1 MDSLAAPYFPIIY
14 VRGYAMTASEI
25 AATVATPYMGFNLG
39 STKLRQAWDGTV
51 RRHLFESPLVRLM
64 KDYGY
69 RDTYTD
75 GSEIDGTLPAR
86 SVVIYRYYETA
97 DTDLGDG
104 KVLSIVEAAQG
115 LKTLIHKMRD
125 QVCGTD
131 AERLRAFRVYLVAH
145 SMGGLVC
152 RSFLQNDK
160 ISSSADRA
168 MVEKVFTYATPHN
181 GIEMA
186 AFNVPAVLGL
196 WDMNN
201 FNRKTMAGYL
211 GLKGTPERVDTLDDK
226 FDPQQFFCFVG
237 TNHRDYEAALGVS
250 RKLAGEMSDGLV
262 KIENATVSGAP
273 RAFAYRSHSGVYGVV
288 NSEEGYQNLVRFL
301 FGDVRVDGTLEV
313 SALPLPASVQKA
325 KDKGRQILASYYF
338 EATVAPRGANDFKLT
353 ERRRDTFSAIL
364 RSFDE
369 LLRLDNVGRDTP
381 RSPVLF
387 SAFLD
392 TSKIT
397 SGRTLVFS
405 VELTVSTTG
414 YTIDNKLWLDGH
426 VEGEYLFRDTLVIRA
441 TQSGDSWNL
450 RYLFADERSSEAL
463 GTLAAQE
470 GGAWVIPVSSQK
482 GFKGQLRLTVLRASS
497 VDGAE
502 TARQPVLIGG

>member
-1 MDSLAAPYFPIIY
+1 MDSLTAPYFPIIY
-14 VRGYAMTASEI
+14 VRGYAMTPSEI

-39 STKLRQAWDGTV
+39 STKVRQAWDGSV
-51 RRHLFESPLVRLM
+51 RRHVFESPLVRLM

-69 RDTYTD
+69 RDTYTQ
-75 GSEIDGTLPAR
+75 GIEISGEIAAR
-86 SVVIYRYYETA
+86 SIIIYRYYEPA

-104 KVLSIVEAAQG
+104 KVLSIIDAAQG
-115 LKTLIHKMRD
+115 LKALIHKLRD

-131 AERLRAFRVYLVAH
+131 AERLQAFRVYLVAH

-152 RSFLQNDK
+152 RSFLQNDA
-160 ISSSADRA
+160 ISSPADRA
-168 MVEKVFTYATPHN
+168 MVDKVFTYATPHN

-186 AFNVPAVLGL
+186 GMNVPAALGL
-196 WDMNN
+196 WDLNN
-201 FNRKTMAGYL
+201 FNRKNMTGCL
-211 GLKGTPERVDTLDDK
+211 GMPGTPARVDSLQGK
-226 FDPQQFFCFVG
+226 FDPQRFFCFVG
-237 TNHRDYEAALGVS
+237 TNHRDYEAALGFS
-250 RKLAGEMSDGLV
+250 RKLVGEMSDGLV
-262 KIENATVSGAP
+262 RIENATVSESP
-273 RAFAYRSHSGVYGVV
+273 RAFAHRSHSGNYGVV
-288 NSEEGYQNLVRFL
+288 NSEDGYQNLVRFL

-313 SALPLPASVQKA
+313 GALPLPASVEKA
-325 KDKGRQILASYYF
+325 KDNGKQIRASYYF

-369 LLRLDNVGRDTP
+369 LLRLDKVDRDTP

-397 SGRTLVFS
+397 VGRTMVFS

-426 VEGEYLFRDTLVIRA
+426 VEGEYLFRDTLVVRA
-441 TQSGDSWNL
+441 TQSGDGWNV

-463 GTLAAQE
+463 GTLAAQD
-470 GGAWVIPVSSQK
+470 GDNYTIPLSSQK
-482 GFKGQLRLTVLRASS
+482 GFKGQLRLRVQRTR
-497 VDGAE
+497 GAGSRP
-502 TARQPVLIGG
+502 T